1 MLKTSEGGGDTGL
14 VCCAHQLFRRVWGPS
29 EITCG
34 VFSYAATLLELTD
47 IDVEDIVG
55 TYMLNRK
62 GRRIAFEVEPFTVVA
77 LISENVHK
85 A

>member
-1 MLKTSEGGGDTGL
+1 M
-14 VCCAHQLFRRVWGPS
+14 
-29 EITCG
+29 
-34 VFSYAATLLELTD
+34 TD
-47 IDVEDIVG
+47 IDIVD

-85 A
+85 ALGLQCTLMG